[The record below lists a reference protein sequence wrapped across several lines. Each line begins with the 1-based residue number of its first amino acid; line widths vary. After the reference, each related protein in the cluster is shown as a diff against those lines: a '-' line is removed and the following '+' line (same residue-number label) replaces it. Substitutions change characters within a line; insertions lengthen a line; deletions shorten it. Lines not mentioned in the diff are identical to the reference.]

1 MKIAFAAL
9 SLSLLVGSA
18 EASETARLAQAAEG
32 SYPGALVCDAT
43 DGGKPFRGPVT
54 LEITGGKASY
64 SFQTD
69 LGTERGSGAMNGGT
83 LSLVGR
89 GPGRGG
95 YEARY
100 SGGISGRGGLLTG
113 MQTGKSFRRACQI
126 SVGLGR
132 G

>member
-1 MKIAFAAL
+1 M
-9 SLSLLVGSA
+9 
-18 EASETARLAQAAEG
+18 
-32 SYPGALVCDAT
+32 
-43 DGGKPFRGPVT
+43 T
-54 LEITGGKASY
+54 LEITGGRASY

-69 LGTERGSGAMNGGT
+69 LGTERGTGAMTGGT

-100 SGGISGRGGLLTG
+100 SGAISGRGGLLTG
-113 MQTGKSFRRACQI
+113 IHTAKGFRRACQI